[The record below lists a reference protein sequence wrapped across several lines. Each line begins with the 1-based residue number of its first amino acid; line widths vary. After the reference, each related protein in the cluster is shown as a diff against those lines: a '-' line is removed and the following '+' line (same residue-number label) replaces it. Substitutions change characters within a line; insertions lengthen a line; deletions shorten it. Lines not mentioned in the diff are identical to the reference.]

1 MSIVGGIIS
10 GVGSLLGGL
19 GSSAMNNKAVQDTNK
34 ANMEIAKYQ
43 AQWQQQENEKAYQRS
58 LNMWNLQNE
67 YNSPT
72 QQMARIRAAGL
83 NPNLVY
89 GNGVT
94 GNSSGSTPQYEPA
107 KFNAPTMQAYRGWNL
122 GISDAI
128 SQFLAYRTAKAQVDN
143 MEAQNSLIRQ
153 QTATEATKQANIAA
167 STSRSEFDLNMAKE
181 LKDVSVS
188 SAIADMNQKQAGAA
202 QGWTKANRE
211 VLQYELDKALF
222 DNKIKLS
229 NAEYLGV
236 LQSLRKAVQDNDIAA
251 FRNKLERMWGSS
263 SNRGDAKGIVADV
276 LQRILYGLYFGE
288 SQYDRL
294 FNPK

>member
-1 MSIVGGIIS
+1 MSVLGGIVA

-58 LNMWNLQNE
+58 LKMWNLQNE

-94 GNSSGSTPQYEPA
+94 GNSSGSTPQYESA

-188 SAIADMNQKQAGAA
+188 SAIADMNQKQATAA

-211 VLQYELDKALF
+211 VIQYELDKALF

-229 NAEYLGV
+229 NQEYLKA
-236 LQSLRKAVQDNDIAA
+236 LQSVRQLIQDNDINA
-251 FRNKLERMWGSS
+251 FRNEMERVTGKGSFATDMLRRLIMALRPS
-263 SNRGDAKGIVADV
+263 VN
-276 LQRILYGLYFGE
+276 
-288 SQYDRL
+288 DRL

>member
-1 MSIVGGIIS
+1 MSVLGGIVA

-58 LNMWNLQNE
+58 LKMWNLQNE

-94 GNSSGSTPQYEPA
+94 GNSAGSTPQYEPA

-122 GISDAI
+122 GISDAT
-128 SQFLAYRTAKAQVDN
+128 SQYLAYRTAKAQVDN
-143 MEAQNSLIRQ
+143 MEAQNGLIRQ
-153 QTATEATKQANIAA
+153 QTATEATRQANIAA

-188 SAIADMNQKQAGAA
+188 SAIADMNQKQAGSA

-211 VLQYELDKALF
+211 VIQYELDKALF

-229 NAEYLGV
+229 NQEYLKA
-236 LQSLRKAVQDNDIAA
+236 LQSVRQLIQDNDINA
-251 FRNKLERMWGSS
+251 FRNEMERVTGKGSFAT
-263 SNRGDAKGIVADV
+263 D
-276 LQRILYGLYFGE
+276 ILRRLIMALRP
-288 SQYDRL
+288 SANDRL

>member
-10 GVGSLLGGL
+10 GVGSLLGGI
-19 GSSAMNNKAVQDTNK
+19 GSSAMNNKAVRDTNK

-188 SAIADMNQKQAGAA
+188 SAIADMNQKQAGSA

-211 VLQYELDKALF
+211 VIQYELDKALF

-229 NAEYLGV
+229 NQKYLQA
-236 LQSLRKAVQDNDIAA
+236 LQITRQFQQNYDINA
-251 FRNKLERMWGSS
+251 FRNEIERVFGKNTSTLGFLRDFAQRLEMSFRD
-263 SNRGDAKGIVADV
+263 RA
-276 LQRILYGLYFGE
+276 R
-288 SQYDRL
+288 YDRL

>member
-10 GVGSLLGGL
+10 GVGSLLGGI
-19 GSSAMNNKAVQDTNK
+19 GSSAMNNKAVKDTNK

-89 GNGVT
+89 GNGVA
-94 GNSSGSTPQYEPA
+94 GNSSGSAPQYEPA

-153 QTATEATKQANIAA
+153 QTATEATRQANIAA

-211 VLQYELDKALF
+211 VVQYELDKALF

-229 NAEYLGV
+229 SEEYLKTLESV
-236 LQSLRKAVQDNDIAA
+236 RQLQQDNDINA
-251 FRNKLERMWGSS
+251 FRYRMERLLGTGSNS
-263 SNRGDAKGIVADV
+263 LTMIRDLLLRLGTALGDRAT
-276 LQRILYGLYFGE
+276 F
-288 SQYDRL
+288 DRL

>member
-1 MSIVGGIIS
+1 MSVVGGIIS
-10 GVGSLLGGL
+10 GIGSLLGGI

-67 YNSPT
+67 YNSPA

-83 NPNLVY
+83 NSNLVY

-128 SQFLAYRTAKAQVDN
+128 SQYLAYRTSKAQVDN

-211 VLQYELDKALF
+211 VIQYELDKALF

-229 NAEYLGV
+229 NQEYLRV
-236 LQSLRKAVQDNDIAA
+236 LQSVRQLQQDNDINA
-251 FRNKLERMWGSS
+251 FRNEMERITGKDSFATDMLRRLIMALRPSA
-263 SNRGDAKGIVADV
+263 N
-276 LQRILYGLYFGE
+276 
-288 SQYDRL
+288 DRL

>member
-89 GNGVT
+89 GNGVA
-94 GNSSGSTPQYEPA
+94 GNSAGSTPQYEPA

-128 SQFLAYRTAKAQVDN
+128 SQFLAYRTVKAQVDN

-211 VLQYELDKALF
+211 VIQYELDKALF

-229 NAEYLGV
+229 HQKYLQA
-236 LQSLRKAVQDNDIAA
+236 LQITRQFQQSYDINA
-251 FRNKLERMWGSS
+251 FRNEIERVFGKNTSTLGFLRDFAQRLEMSFRD
-263 SNRGDAKGIVADV
+263 RA
-276 LQRILYGLYFGE
+276 R
-288 SQYDRL
+288 YDRL

>member
-89 GNGVT
+89 GNCVT

-122 GISDAI
+122 GSSDAI
-128 SQFLAYRTAKAQVDN
+128 SQFLAYRTVKAQVDN

-153 QTATEATKQANIAA
+153 QAATEATKQANIAA

-188 SAIADMNQKQAGAA
+188 SAIADMNQKQAGAS

-211 VLQYELDKALF
+211 VIQYELDKALF

-229 NAEYLGV
+229 HQKYLQA
-236 LQSLRKAVQDNDIAA
+236 LQITRQFQQSYDINA
-251 FRNKLERMWGSS
+251 FRNEIERVFGKNTSTLGFLRDFAQRLEMSFRD
-263 SNRGDAKGIVADV
+263 RA
-276 LQRILYGLYFGE
+276 R
-288 SQYDRL
+288 YDRL

>member
-10 GVGSLLGGL
+10 GVGSLLGGI
-19 GSSAMNNKAVQDTNK
+19 GSSAMNNKAVKDTNK

-94 GNSSGSTPQYEPA
+94 GNSAGSTPQYEPA

-122 GISDAI
+122 GVSDAI

-143 MEAQNSLIRQ
+143 MEAQNGLIRQ
-153 QTATEATKQANIAA
+153 QTATEATRQANIAA

-211 VLQYELDKALF
+211 VIQYELDKALF

-229 NAEYLGV
+229 NQEYLKA
-236 LQSLRKAVQDNDIAA
+236 LQFVRQLIQDNDINA
-251 FRNKLERMWGSS
+251 FRNEMERVTGKGSF
-263 SNRGDAKGIVADV
+263 ATDV
-276 LQRILYGLYFGE
+276 LRRLIMALHP
-288 SQYDRL
+288 SANDRL

>member
-1 MSIVGGIIS
+1 MSIIGGVIS

-19 GSSAMNNKAVQDTNK
+19 GSSAMNNKAVKDTNK

-107 KFNAPTMQAYRGWNL
+107 KFNAPTMQSYRGWNL

-188 SAIADMNQKQAGAA
+188 SAIADMNYKQAGAA

-211 VLQYELDKALF
+211 VIQYELDKALF
-222 DNKIKLS
+222 DNNIKLS
-229 NAEYLGV
+229 HQKYLQA
-236 LQSLRKAVQDNDIAA
+236 LQITRQFQQSYDINA
-251 FRNKLERMWGSS
+251 FRNEIERVFGKNTSTLGFLRDFAQRLEMSFRD
-263 SNRGDAKGIVADV
+263 RA
-276 LQRILYGLYFGE
+276 R
-288 SQYDRL
+288 YDRL

>member
-43 AQWQQQENEKAYQRS
+43 TQWQQQENEKAYQRS

-94 GNSSGSTPQYEPA
+94 GNSAGSTPQYEPA

-128 SQFLAYRTAKAQVDN
+128 SQFLAYRTVKAQVDN
-143 MEAQNSLIRQ
+143 MEAQNGLIRQ
-153 QTATEATKQANIAA
+153 QTATEATRQANIAA

-211 VLQYELDKALF
+211 VIQYELDKALF

-229 NAEYLGV
+229 NQEYLKA
-236 LQSLRKAVQDNDIAA
+236 LQFVRQLIQDNDINA
-251 FRNKLERMWGSS
+251 FRNEMERVTGKGSFATDMLRRLIMALRPS
-263 SNRGDAKGIVADV
+263 AN
-276 LQRILYGLYFGE
+276 
-288 SQYDRL
+288 DRL

>member
-1 MSIVGGIIS
+1 MSILGGIIS

-211 VLQYELDKALF
+211 VVQYELDKALF

-229 NAEYLGV
+229 NQEYLKA
-236 LQSLRKAVQDNDIAA
+236 LQAVRQLQQDNDVSA
-251 FRNKLERMWGSS
+251 FRYEIERVFGKNTSTLGFLRDFAQRLEMSLRDRS
-263 SNRGDAKGIVADV
+263 R
-276 LQRILYGLYFGE
+276 
-288 SQYDRL
+288 YDRL

>member
-1 MSIVGGIIS
+1 MSVLGGIVA
-10 GVGSLLGGL
+10 GVGSLFGGL

-94 GNSSGSTPQYEPA
+94 GNSAGSTPQYEPV

-128 SQFLAYRTAKAQVDN
+128 SQYLAYRTSKAQVDN

-188 SAIADMNQKQAGAA
+188 SAIADMNYKQASAS

-211 VLQYELDKALF
+211 VIQYELDKALF
-222 DNKIKLS
+222 DNNIKLS
-229 NAEYLGV
+229 HQKYLQA
-236 LQSLRKAVQDNDIAA
+236 LQITRQFQQSYDINA
-251 FRNKLERMWGSS
+251 FRNELERVFGKNTSTIGFLRDFAQRLEMWF
-263 SNRGDAKGIVADV
+263 RD
-276 LQRILYGLYFGE
+276 RTR
-288 SQYDRL
+288 YDRL

>member
-94 GNSSGSTPQYEPA
+94 GNSAGSTPQYEPA

-128 SQFLAYRTAKAQVDN
+128 SQFLAYRTVKAQVDN
-143 MEAQNSLIRQ
+143 MEAQNGLIRQ
-153 QTATEATKQANIAA
+153 QTATEATRQANIAA

-211 VLQYELDKALF
+211 VIQYELDKALF

-229 NAEYLGV
+229 NQEYLKA
-236 LQSLRKAVQDNDIAA
+236 LQFVRQLIQDNDINA
-251 FRNKLERMWGSS
+251 FRNEMERVTGKGSFATDML
-263 SNRGDAKGIVADV
+263 RRLIMA
-276 LQRILYGLYFGE
+276 LYPYAN
-288 SQYDRL
+288 DRL

>member
-72 QQMARIRAAGL
+72 QQMARIRAARL

-128 SQFLAYRTAKAQVDN
+128 SQFLAYRTVKAQVDN

-188 SAIADMNQKQAGAA
+188 SAIADMNQKQAGAS

-211 VLQYELDKALF
+211 VIQYELDKALF

-229 NAEYLGV
+229 HQKYLQA
-236 LQSLRKAVQDNDIAA
+236 LQITRQFQQSYDINA
-251 FRNKLERMWGSS
+251 FRNEIERVFGKNTSTLGFLRDFAQRLEMSFRD
-263 SNRGDAKGIVADV
+263 RA
-276 LQRILYGLYFGE
+276 R
-288 SQYDRL
+288 YDRL

>member
-1 MSIVGGIIS
+1 MSILGGIVA
-10 GVGSLLGGL
+10 GVGSLLGGV

-58 LNMWNLQNE
+58 LKMWNLQNE

-94 GNSSGSTPQYEPA
+94 GNSAGSTPQYEPA

-122 GISDAI
+122 GISDAT
-128 SQFLAYRTAKAQVDN
+128 SQYLAYRTVKAQVDN

-153 QTATEATKQANIAA
+153 QTATEATRQANIAA

-188 SAIADMNQKQAGAA
+188 SAIAEMNQKQAVAA

-211 VLQYELDKALF
+211 VVQYELDKALF
-222 DNKIKLS
+222 DNKIKL
-229 NAEYLGV
+229 NNEKYLKA
-236 LQSLRKAVQDNDIAA
+236 LQSVRQLTQDNDINA
-251 FRNKLERMWGSS
+251 FRYRIEKITG
-263 SNRGDAKGIVADV
+263 KGPLLDDLIRR
-276 LQRILYGLYFGE
+276 LLTILAPNDF
-288 SQYDRL
+288 DRL

>member
-94 GNSSGSTPQYEPA
+94 GNSAGSTPQYEPA

-211 VLQYELDKALF
+211 VIQYELDKALF

-229 NAEYLGV
+229 HQKYLQA
-236 LQSLRKAVQDNDIAA
+236 LQITRQFQQSYDINA
-251 FRNKLERMWGSS
+251 FRNEIERIFGKNTSTLGFLRDFAQRLEMSFRD
-263 SNRGDAKGIVADV
+263 RA
-276 LQRILYGLYFGE
+276 R
-288 SQYDRL
+288 YDRL

>member
-1 MSIVGGIIS
+1 MSVIGGIIS

-58 LNMWNLQNE
+58 LGMWNLQNE
-67 YNSPT
+67 YNSPI

-94 GNSSGSTPQYEPA
+94 GNSSASAPQYEPA

-211 VLQYELDKALF
+211 VIQYELDKALF

-229 NAEYLGV
+229 NQEYLKV
-236 LQSLRKAVQDNDIAA
+236 LQSVRQLTQDNDINA
-251 FRNKLERMWGSS
+251 FRNEMERVTGKSS
-263 SNRGDAKGIVADV
+263 FATDMLRRLIMALHPSVN
-276 LQRILYGLYFGE
+276 
-288 SQYDRL
+288 DRL

>member
-94 GNSSGSTPQYEPA
+94 GNSAGSTPQYEPA

-128 SQFLAYRTAKAQVDN
+128 SQFLAYRTVKAQVDN
-143 MEAQNSLIRQ
+143 MEAQNGLIRQ
-153 QTATEATKQANIAA
+153 QTATEATRQANIAA

-211 VLQYELDKALF
+211 VIQYELDKALF

-229 NAEYLGV
+229 NQEYLKA
-236 LQSLRKAVQDNDIAA
+236 LQFVRQLIQDNDINA
-251 FRNKLERMWGSS
+251 FRNEMERVTGKGSFS
-263 SNRGDAKGIVADV
+263 TDMLRRLIMALGPFEN
-276 LQRILYGLYFGE
+276 
-288 SQYDRL
+288 DRL

>member
-10 GVGSLLGGL
+10 GVGSLLGGI
-19 GSSAMNNKAVQDTNK
+19 GSSAMNNKAVRDTNK

-94 GNSSGSTPQYEPA
+94 GNSVGSTPQYEPA

-128 SQFLAYRTAKAQVDN
+128 SQFLAYRTVKAQVDN

-211 VLQYELDKALF
+211 VIQYELDKALF
-222 DNKIKLS
+222 DNKIKL
-229 NAEYLGV
+229 NNEEYLKTLESV
-236 LQSLRKAVQDNDIAA
+236 RQLQQDNNINA
-251 FRNKLERMWGSS
+251 FRYRMERLLGTGSNS
-263 SNRGDAKGIVADV
+263 LTMIRDLLLRLGTALGDRAT
-276 LQRILYGLYFGE
+276 F
-288 SQYDRL
+288 DRL

>member
-1 MSIVGGIIS
+1 MSVIGGIVS
-10 GVGSLLGGL
+10 GIGSLFGSL
-19 GSSAMNNKAVQDTNK
+19 GSSSMNNKAVQDTNK

-107 KFNAPTMQAYRGWNL
+107 KFSAPTMQAYRGWNL

-128 SQFLAYRTAKAQVDN
+128 SQFLSYRTAKAQVDN

-188 SAIADMNQKQAGAA
+188 SAIADMNHKQASAA

-211 VLQYELDKALF
+211 VVQYELDKALF

-229 NAEYLGV
+229 NEEYLKTLESV
-236 LQSLRKAVQDNDIAA
+236 RQLRQDNDINA
-251 FRNKLERMWGSS
+251 FRYKMERLLGTGSNS
-263 SNRGDAKGIVADV
+263 LTMIRDLLLRLGTALGDRAT
-276 LQRILYGLYFGE
+276 F
-288 SQYDRL
+288 DRL

>member
-19 GSSAMNNKAVQDTNK
+19 GSSAMNNKAVRDTNK

-94 GNSSGSTPQYEPA
+94 GNSSGSTPQYEPV

-128 SQFLAYRTAKAQVDN
+128 SQFLAYRTVKAQVDN

-211 VLQYELDKALF
+211 VIQYELDKALF
-222 DNKIKLS
+222 DNKIKL
-229 NAEYLGV
+229 NNEEYLKTLESV
-236 LQSLRKAVQDNDIAA
+236 RQLQQDNDINA
-251 FRNKLERMWGSS
+251 FRYRMERLLGTGSNS
-263 SNRGDAKGIVADV
+263 LTMIRDLLLRLGTALGDRAT
-276 LQRILYGLYFGE
+276 F
-288 SQYDRL
+288 DRL

>member
-19 GSSAMNNKAVQDTNK
+19 GSSAMNNNAVQDTNK

-72 QQMARIRAAGL
+72 QQMARVRAAGL

-94 GNSSGSTPQYEPA
+94 GNSAGSTPQYEPA

-122 GISDAI
+122 GVSDAI

-143 MEAQNSLIRQ
+143 MEAQNGLIRQ

-211 VLQYELDKALF
+211 VIQYELDKALF

-229 NAEYLGV
+229 NQEYLKA
-236 LQSLRKAVQDNDIAA
+236 LQSVRRLIQDNDINA
-251 FRNKLERMWGSS
+251 FRNEMER
-263 SNRGDAKGIVADV
+263 IVGKDS
-276 LQRILYGLYFGE
+276 FGTDMLRRLIMAL
-288 SQYDRL
+288 SPSANDRL

>member
-1 MSIVGGIIS
+1 MSVIGGIIS

-94 GNSSGSTPQYEPA
+94 GNSSGSAPQYEPA

-128 SQFLAYRTAKAQVDN
+128 SQFLAYRTVKAQVDN

-167 STSRSEFDLNMAKE
+167 STSRSEFDLSMAKE

-188 SAIADMNQKQAGAA
+188 SAIADMNQKQAGAS

-211 VLQYELDKALF
+211 VIQYELDKALF

-229 NAEYLGV
+229 DQEYLKA
-236 LQSLRKAVQDNDIAA
+236 LQSVRQLIQDNDINA
-251 FRNKLERMWGSS
+251 FRNEMERVTGKGSFATDMLRRLIMALRPS
-263 SNRGDAKGIVADV
+263 VN
-276 LQRILYGLYFGE
+276 
-288 SQYDRL
+288 DRL